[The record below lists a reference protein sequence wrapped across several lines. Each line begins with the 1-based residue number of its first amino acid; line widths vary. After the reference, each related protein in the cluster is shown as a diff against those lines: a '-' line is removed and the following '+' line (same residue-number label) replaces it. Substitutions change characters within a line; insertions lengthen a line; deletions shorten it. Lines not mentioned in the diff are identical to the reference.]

1 MNFYE
6 SFEDEK
12 EYIESYYYITKKG
25 YCYMKTYINYKFYK
39 CKRISEEDFICAY
52 ERVNN
57 L

>member
-39 CKRISEEDFICAY
+39 CKRISEERFISAY